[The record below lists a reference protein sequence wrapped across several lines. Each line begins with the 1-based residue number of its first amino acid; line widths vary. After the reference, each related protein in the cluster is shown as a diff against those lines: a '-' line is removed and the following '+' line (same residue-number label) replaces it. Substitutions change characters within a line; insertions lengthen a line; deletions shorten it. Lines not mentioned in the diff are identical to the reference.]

1 MYVFK
6 HLWPYAMCV
15 DSRGTETISAKEPTI
30 KCLIIS
36 NMHLICY
43 SKSRVLR
50 KPIIFTFAL
59 KSVIYCIIN
68 ASCFKGLSLAEHT
81 ANTSL
86 APLCC

>member
-1 MYVFK
+1 MSSNIYG
-6 HLWPYAMCV
+6 LMLCV
-15 DSRGTETISAKEPTI
+15 WTAEAQKPFQQKRPTI

-36 NMHLICY
+36 NMRLTCY
-43 SKSRVLR
+43 SNSRVLR

-59 KSVIYCIIN
+59 KSVIYCIIS